1 MAEDRRGLAYSS
13 ENDEAVALFDEAVD
27 HYLEYRL
34 DTGELLG
41 RAVEADPGFV
51 MPRLLKASMLRLMGS
66 TSVASQIADELA
78 AIDALNTPLN
88 PREALHVEALK
99 HWVAGDLTTARRAW
113 DAIVQE
119 WPFDLVAL
127 RHMHFQSFWLGE
139 QQAMRNTVASA
150 LPAWTDDMPGYGF
163 VLGMLAFGFEEMGD
177 YGRAEALGREAVERN
192 PDDLWAIHAVAHVM
206 EMQGRLQDG
215 IAWLDYPDDHWA
227 DRGPVKNHV
236 WWHAALFAV
245 ESGDFDA
252 ALAVYDNHVKPGER
266 RISTDM
272 MNAPSLLARLELA
285 GADVGERWEEL
296 GQWAAGWVD
305 DHVIAFTDA
314 HTMIPLARTGRET
327 EAEAFVASLERF
339 ATAADN
345 DSARRIEPYIL
356 PLARGIRAFYA
367 GKPEQTVELI
377 APIRHGLLPIGGS
390 WAQRDVFNQLLL
402 EAAIKAGNW
411 PLARSLA
418 SERIALRPENHL
430 NWLKFGEMFDAAGD
444 AEAAERVREIA
455 EQHRPAA

>member
-1 MAEDRRGLAYSS
+1 MVEDRRGLAFSS
-13 ENDEAVALFDEAVD
+13 ESDEAVALFDQAVD

-41 RAVEADPGFV
+41 RAMEADPGFV
-51 MPRLLKASMLRLMGS
+51 MPRILKASMLRLMGS
-66 TSVASQIADELA
+66 TSVDDKVQAELDAIAA
-78 AIDALNTPLN
+78 AGTPMN
-88 PREALHVEALK
+88 PRETLHLDALK
-99 HWVAGDLTTARRAW
+99 HWVAGDLTRARQAW

-119 WPFDLVAL
+119 WPFDLMAL

-139 QQAMRNTVASA
+139 QQAMRNTIASA
-150 LPAWTDDMPGYGF
+150 LPAWSDDMPGYGF

-177 YGRAEALGREAVERN
+177 YQRAEAVGREAVERN

-206 EMQGRLQDG
+206 EMQGRLQEG
-215 IAWLDYPDDHWA
+215 MAWLDFPNDHWA

-252 ALAVYDNHVKPGER
+252 ALALYDNHVKPGER

-272 MNAPSLLARLELA
+272 MNAPSLLARLEFA
-285 GADVGERWEEL
+285 GADVGDRWANL
-296 GQWAAGWVD
+296 ADWGAGWVD

-314 HTMIPLARTGRET
+314 HTMIPLARTERHQ
-327 EAEAFVASLERF
+327 EAEAFIASLERF
-339 ATAADN
+339 AKETDN
-345 DSARRIEPYIL
+345 DAAKRVEPLIL

-367 GKPEQTVELI
+367 GKPAETVELL
-377 APIRHGLLPIGGS
+377 APIRYSLQPIGGS
-390 WAQRDVFNQLLL
+390 YAQRDIFNQLLL

-411 PLARSLA
+411 PLARSMA

-430 NWLKFGEMFDAAGD
+430 NWLKFGQMFDAAGD
-444 AEAAERVREIA
+444 PEAAERVREIA
-455 EQHRPAA
+455 EQYRP

>member
-1 MAEDRRGLAYSS
+1 MAEDRRGLAFSS
-13 ENDEAVALFDEAVD
+13 ESDEAVALFDQAVD

-41 RAVEADPGFV
+41 QALEADPGFV
-51 MPRLLKASMLRLMGS
+51 MPRLLKASMLRLLGS
-66 TSVASQIADELA
+66 NSVRPQIEAELG
-78 AIDALNTPLN
+78 AIDAQDTRLN
-88 PREALHVEALK
+88 PRETLHVEALK
-99 HWVAGDLTTARRAW
+99 HWVAGDLTAARSTW

-177 YGRAEALGREAVERN
+177 YARAEALGKEAVERN
-192 PDDLWAIHAVAHVM
+192 PEDLWAIHAVAHVM
-206 EMQGRLQDG
+206 EMQGRLADG
-215 IAWLDYPDDHWA
+215 SAWLDYPDDRWA

-252 ALAVYDNHVKPGER
+252 ALVLYDNHVKPGER

-285 GADVGERWEEL
+285 GCDVGERWEQLAE
-296 GQWAAGWVD
+296 WSEGWVD

-314 HTMIPLARTGRET
+314 HTMIPLARTGREAA
-327 EAEAFVASLERF
+327 AEAFLASLEKF
-339 ATAADN
+339 AGTRDN
-345 DSARRIEPYIL
+345 DAAQRIEPLIL
-356 PLARGIRAFYA
+356 PLAKGIRALYA
-367 GKPEQTVELI
+367 GKPAETVELL
-377 APIRHGLLPIGGS
+377 APIRYGLQPIGGS
-390 WAQRDVFNQLLL
+390 HAQRDIFNQLLL

-430 NWLKFGEMFDAAGD
+430 NWLKFGQMFDAAGD
-444 AEAAERVREIA
+444 PEAAERAREIA
-455 EQHRPAA
+455 EQYQP

>member
-1 MAEDRRGLAYSS
+1 MAEDRRGLAFSS
-13 ENDEAVALFDEAVD
+13 ESDEAVALFDQAVD

-34 DTGELLG
+34 DTGELLD
-41 RAVEADPGFV
+41 RAMEADPGFV
-51 MPRLLKASMLRLMGS
+51 MPRILKASMLRLMGS
-66 TSVASQIADELA
+66 TSVDEKVQAELA
-78 AIDALNTPLN
+78 AIEAAGTPMN
-88 PREALHVEALK
+88 PRETLHLDALK
-99 HWVAGDLTTARRAW
+99 HWFTGDLTRARKAW

-119 WPFDLVAL
+119 WPFDLMAL

-139 QQAMRNTVASA
+139 QQAMRNTIASA

-177 YGRAEALGREAVERN
+177 YQRAEAMGREAVERN

-206 EMQGRLQDG
+206 EMQGRLQEG
-215 IAWLDYPDDHWA
+215 MAWLDFPDDHWA

-252 ALAVYDNHVKPGER
+252 ALALYDNHVVPGER

-272 MNAPSLLARLELA
+272 MNAPSLLARLEFA
-285 GADVGERWEEL
+285 GADVGDRWAQVADW
-296 GQWAAGWVD
+296 GAGWVH

-314 HTMIPLARTGRET
+314 HTMIPLARTERHKD
-327 EAEAFVASLERF
+327 AEAFIASLERF
-339 ATAADN
+339 AEVANNDAAK
-345 DSARRIEPYIL
+345 RIEPLIL

-367 GKPEQTVELI
+367 GKPAETVELL
-377 APIRHGLLPIGGS
+377 APIRYALQPIGGS
-390 WAQRDVFNQLLL
+390 WAQRDIFNQLLL

-411 PLARSLA
+411 PLARSMA

-430 NWLKFGEMFDAAGD
+430 NWLKFGQMFDAAGD
-444 AEAAERVREIA
+444 PEAAERVREIA
-455 EQHRPAA
+455 EQYRP

>member
-13 ENDEAVALFDEAVD
+13 DSEEAVALFDEAVD

-41 RAVEADPGFV
+41 QALEADPGFV
-51 MPRLLKASMLRLMGS
+51 MPHLLKASMLRLLGS
-66 TSVASQIADELA
+66 NSVAPQIEAELS

-88 PREALHVEALK
+88 PRETLHVEALK
-99 HWVAGDLTTARRAW
+99 HWVAGDLATARRAW

-177 YGRAEALGREAVERN
+177 YARAEATGREAVERN

-206 EMQGRLQDG
+206 EMQGRLADG
-215 IAWLDYPDDHWA
+215 TAWLDYPDDRWA

-245 ESGDFDA
+245 ERGDFDA
-252 ALAVYDNHVKPGER
+252 ALHLYDNHVVPGER
-266 RISTDM
+266 RVSTDM

-285 GADVGERWEEL
+285 GADVGERWEQL
-296 GQWAAGWVD
+296 AAWSEGWVD

-314 HTMIPLARTGRET
+314 HTMIPLARTGRD
-327 EAEAFVASLERF
+327 AAAAAFVASLERC
-339 ATAADN
+339 AKAPNN
-345 DSARRIEPYIL
+345 DAARRIEPFIL
-356 PLARGIRAFYA
+356 PLAKGIKALYA
-367 GKPEQTVELI
+367 GRPAETVELL
-377 APIRHGLLPIGGS
+377 APIRYGLQPIGGS
-390 WAQRDVFNQLLL
+390 HAQRDIFNQLLL
-402 EAAIKAGNW
+402 EAAIQAGNW

-430 NWLKFGEMFDAAGD
+430 NWLKFGQMFDAAGD
-444 AEAAERVREIA
+444 PEAAERVREIA
-455 EQHRPAA
+455 EQYRP